1 MSQFQNYKVSP
12 ANFLTIATNVL
23 YKTLL
28 EAPRTTSKNIFK
40 AVNDGRRVA
49 LLDVRMEE
57 DADVRFDLALDHSEY
72 RGDRLNFA
80 AFRNSL
86 TLLVG
91 TLSETLQKEADV
103 PVFTEQQDGSMI
115 FGVPGV
121 TQVNEH
127 VNVLVLGVN
136 LRGPGRVLLKL
147 QYIDPG
153 QFESQQQQSA

>member
-1 MSQFQNYKVSP
+1 M
-12 ANFLTIATNVL
+12 TIAGNVL

-28 EAPRTTSKNIFK
+28 EAPRTTSKKLFRAIS
-40 AVNDGRRVA
+40 DGRRVA

-57 DADVRFDLALDHSEY
+57 DADVRFELALDHSEF
-72 RGDRLNFA
+72 RGGRLNYTS
-80 AFRNSL
+80 FRNSL

-103 PVFTEQQDGSMI
+103 PVFTEQTDGSMI

-121 TQVNEH
+121 TQDKEH
-127 VNVLVLGVN
+127 VNVLMLGVN
-136 LRGPGRVLLKL
+136 LRSPGSVLLKL

-153 QFESQQQQSA
+153 QFENQQQPTA

>member
-1 MSQFQNYKVSP
+1 MSEFQSYKVSP

-23 YKTLL
+23 HKTLL
-28 EAPRTTSKNIFK
+28 EVPRTTSKNIFK
-40 AVNDGRRVA
+40 AVSEGRRVA

-57 DADVRFDLALDHSEY
+57 DSDVRFDLALDHSEY

-91 TLSETLQKEADV
+91 TLSETLKKQADV

-121 TQVNEH
+121 TQDDEH
-127 VNVLVLGVN
+127 VNVLMLGVN
-136 LRGPGRVLLKL
+136 LSGPGSVLLKL

-153 QFESQQQQSA
+153 QFDSQEQQTG

>member
-1 MSQFQNYKVSP
+1 MSEFQNYKVSP

-23 YKTLL
+23 HKTLL

-40 AVNDGRRVA
+40 AISDGRRVA

-57 DADVRFDLALDHSEY
+57 DADVRFDLALDHSEF
-72 RGDRLNFA
+72 RGGRLNYTS
-80 AFRNSL
+80 FRNSL

-103 PVFTEQQDGSMI
+103 PVFTEQTDGSMI

-121 TQVNEH
+121 TQDKEH
-127 VNVLVLGVN
+127 VNVLMLGVN
-136 LRGPGRVLLKL
+136 LRSPGSVLLKL

-153 QFESQQQQSA
+153 QFENQQQPTA